1 MFGCGIGSGFNGG
14 WSAWMIIP
22 MIFRFLII
30 VGIIYVGIKLFKGH
44 IGKNNN
50 AIKILDEKYA
60 MGEISEEEYLK
71 RKNIIYK

>member
-22 MIFRFLII
+22 MLFRFLII
-30 VGIIYVGIKLFKGH
+30 VGIIYVGVKLFKGH

-71 RKNIIYK
+71 RKNTMYK